1 VEVRP
6 ISGAA
11 PSRGDDHASLL
22 TIIPARNGRFP
33 AVLGYLLQPAPGG
46 PADPPQ
52 WAPEPPT
59 GLVVDRDQRRVLLD
73 GQEIELVFQEFELLD
88 FLAAHPYRT
97 FTREQIIAGAWAGR
111 QQATGRTVDVHVHR
125 LRRKLGPDY
134 ARYVVTVQRVGYT
147 FHPPRL
153 AAAP

>member
-1 VEVRP
+1 MVRH
-6 ISGAA
+6 ISDVAE
-11 PSRGDDHASLL
+11 SRGDDRAALL
-22 TIIPARNGRFP
+22 TVIPARDGRFP

-46 PADPPQ
+46 PADPAG
-52 WAPEPPT
+52 WAPEPPA
-59 GLVVDRDQRRVLLD
+59 GLVVDRDQRKVLLD

-111 QQATGRTVDVHVHR
+111 PQATGRTVDVHVHR
-125 LRRKLGPDY
+125 LRRKLGPGY
-134 ARYVVTVQRVGYT
+134 ARYLVTVQRVGYT

-153 AAAP
+153 ATAP